1 MSSLKLSM
9 ISVTYRSG
17 FGVGNMR
24 TSIIEKMK
32 SKKKEDEVGYLI
44 SHLIFL
50 QIHFGFA
57 YLLQTHNLIFVY
69 ES

>member
-17 FGVGNMR
+17 FGVGKMR

-44 SHLIFL
+44 SHLIL

-57 YLLQTHNLIFVY
+57 YLLQTHNLTFVY